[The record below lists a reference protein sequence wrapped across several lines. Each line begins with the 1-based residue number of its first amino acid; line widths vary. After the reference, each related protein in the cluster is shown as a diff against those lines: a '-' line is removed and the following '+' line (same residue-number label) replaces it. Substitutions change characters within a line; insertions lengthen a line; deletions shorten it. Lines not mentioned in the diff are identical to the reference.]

1 MNNYHAPIANEN
13 TLGLVMGGGHGI
25 TIDENG
31 RLYATGDIVSE
42 AEILWSKIIEK
53 PTTIEKVSTDPMCQ
67 AVINS
72 LPLSSQ
78 SGNYSDLN
86 NKPDLSIYA
95 LKDEVPEAYVYTLP
109 IASTTTLGG
118 VKIDNS
124 TIGISNGEIYVKNSN
139 AVIWTKWVE

>member
-1 MNNYHAPIANEN
+1 MAYREIDWKDSKYNIIKFTKERPTGDLLKWLQDAGSIKGPNTFQGLFNYVNEQDNNTLNTAKDYVAQAMNNYHAPIANEN

-72 LPLSSQ
+72 LPLSS
-78 SGNYSDLN
+78 
-86 NKPDLSIYA
+86 
-95 LKDEVPEAYVYTLP
+95 
-109 IASTTTLGG
+109 
-118 VKIDNS
+118 
-124 TIGISNGEIYVKNSN
+124 
-139 AVIWTKWVE
+139 